1 MLSFPRER
9 DSLSKR
15 LDTASV
21 QPCLQPCLHPYLHPC
36 FALPGQ
42 AFTRLFAGGVAGM
55 VAAAVV
61 YPLEV
66 IKTILTVYPEE
77 ASGIG
82 EAVEASS
89 PALVTSL
96 PPSPPLPPPPLA

>member
-1 MLSFPRER
+1 MRRALLGHAP
-9 DSLSKR
+9 
-15 LDTASV
+15 ASRGRQPSAQETWIV
-21 QPCLQPCLHPYLHPC
+21 PVPPCFHPCLHPCPYPCLHPY
-36 FALPGQ
+36 FALAGQ

-55 VAAAVV
+55 AAAAVV

-66 IKTILTVYPEE
+66 IKTILTAYPEE

-89 PALVTSL
+89 PSL
-96 PPSPPLPPPPLA
+96 P